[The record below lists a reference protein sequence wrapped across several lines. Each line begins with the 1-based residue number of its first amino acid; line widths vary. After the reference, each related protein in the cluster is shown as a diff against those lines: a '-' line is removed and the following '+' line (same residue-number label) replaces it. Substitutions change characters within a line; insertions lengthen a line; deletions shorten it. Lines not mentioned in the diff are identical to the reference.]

1 MTYPDNC
8 VLVVCEL
15 AADGGLPETISELCG
30 AASAIGTPVVLLIAP
45 GEVAETTTN
54 TIAQAG
60 AEHIAIVVQ
69 DYSQLGSAV
78 AAVEEAISEFSP
90 VATLFIADA
99 DGTDLAGRAAVHV
112 QRALLSNVTGIDRD
126 DEGIIAYHSV
136 LGDTYDVTSAA
147 TFNSPIITLRR
158 NAVEQRAKPGAGHK
172 TELQAAALSP
182 AAIITES
189 TALPQTSGRPALPNA
204 KVVVTGGR
212 GFSSTEEFQ
221 AVEDLADAL
230 GGAVGATRAAVDAGY
245 VDPAAQIGHSGV
257 SVQPDVYF
265 ALALSGAIQHVSG
278 MKSSKHIIAINK
290 DEDAPIFDI
299 ADFGVVGDVVEI
311 LPKLTSLLAQRKG

>member
-15 AADGGLPETISELCG
+15 AADGELPETISELCG

-45 GEVAETTTN
+45 GEVDETTTN

-78 AAVEEAISEFSP
+78 AAVEKAMTEFSP
-90 VATLFIADA
+90 VATICIADA
-99 DGTDLAGRAAVHV
+99 DGTDLAGRAAVRM
-112 QRALLSNVTGIDRD
+112 QRALLSDVTGIDRD

-136 LGDTYDVTSAA
+136 LGDTYHVTSAA

-158 NAVEQRAKPGAGHK
+158 NAVEQRAKPGTGHI
-172 TELQAAALSP
+172 TELQATTLSHAAFV
-182 AAIITES
+182 TES
-189 TALPQTSGRPALPNA
+189 TPIPQTSGRAALPTA
-204 KVVVTGGR
+204 QVVVAGGR

-245 VDPAAQIGHSGV
+245 ADPAAQIGHSGV

-290 DEDAPIFDI
+290 DEEAPIFDI
-299 ADFGVVGDVVEI
+299 ADFGVVGDVVDI
-311 LPKLTSLLAQRKG
+311 LPQLTSLLAQRKG

>member
-60 AEHIAIVVQ
+60 AEHIAIAVQ

-99 DGTDLAGRAAVHV
+99 DGTDLAGRTAVRL

-147 TFNSPIITLRR
+147 TFNSPIVTLRR
-158 NAVEQRAKPGAGHK
+158 NAVGQRAKPGAGHK
-172 TELQAAALSP
+172 TELQAAA
-182 AAIITES
+182 S
-189 TALPQTSGRPALPNA
+189 TALPQTSGRSALPNA

-245 VDPAAQIGHSGV
+245 ADPAAQIGHNGV

-290 DEDAPIFDI
+290 DEDAPIFDL